1 MADRGAPSALRFL
14 VGNELR
20 LAREAAR
27 MKQAAAAKAMGCSA
41 GKLTYWESGRNRQ
54 QEDVVRSLLGLYR
67 VPAPDI
73 ERIVRLAHQSDDGD
87 WWAPYSDV
95 VPDWMRTRVGL
106 EALACTEFVYE
117 DKLINGLLQTKAYAT
132 ALLDNNLKVPIGDV
146 DRVVELR
153 MARQDLLTDPARL
166 QVHVVM
172 EEAVLLRPVGG
183 SGVFAE
189 QLHRVLELAERDNI
203 TVQVIPFEVPVHDGL
218 DGRFTLLHFNE
229 AQGIGY
235 IESPDGARYV
245 QEVDQVQAYD
255 KRATRIATG
264 ALGEAASR
272 KLIARHLAAHD

>member
-73 ERIVRLAHQSDDGD
+73 ERIVRLANQSDDGD

-106 EALACTEFVYE
+106 EALACKEFVYD
-117 DKLINGLLQTKAYAT
+117 DKVINGLLQTKAYAT

-153 MARQDLLTDPARL
+153 MARQDLLADPERL

-183 SGVFAE
+183 SAVLAE
-189 QLHRVLELAERDNI
+189 QLRHLLELAERDNI
-203 TVQVIPFEVPVHDGL
+203 TVQVIPFTVAVHDGL
-218 DGRFTLLHFNE
+218 DGRFTLLHFDE
-229 AQGIGY
+229 AQSIGY
-235 IESPDGARYV
+235 VESPDGARYV

-255 KRATRIATG
+255 KRATRIATS
-264 ALGEAASR
+264 ALDGAASR
-272 KLIARHLAAHD
+272 ELIARHLDAHD